1 MLLKE
6 QVIEMADLFFNGNPE
21 KAYTMVSDMNEWN
34 QFINSIKKEENQ
46 DKAYLIMKHS
56 DLDVWKNNTPF
67 TKRKNYQSYDIGY

>member
-1 MLLKE
+1 
-6 QVIEMADLFFNGNPE
+6 MADLFFNGNPE

-56 DLDVWKNNTPF
+56 DLGIWKNNTPF
-67 TKRKNYQSYDIGY
+67 TERINYQSYDIGY

>member
-46 DKAYLIMKHS
+46 DKAYSIMKHS
-56 DLDVWKNNTPF
+56 DLDVWKNKTPF
-67 TKRKNYQSYDIGY
+67 TERKNYKSYDIGY

>member
-34 QFINSIKKEENQ
+34 QFINSIKKEENK

-67 TKRKNYQSYDIGY
+67 TERKNYQSYDIGY

>member
-34 QFINSIKKEENQ
+34 QFINSIKKE
-46 DKAYLIMKHS
+46 
-56 DLDVWKNNTPF
+56 
-67 TKRKNYQSYDIGY
+67 